1 MSKPVYWITLEQWM
15 ALTPAAHQR
24 LNEHIE
30 RRGAELGIDVAGW
43 HTDEIRAQDDF
54 QKDKNEGRER
64 FGGPGA

>member
-1 MSKPVYWITLEQWM
+1 MDKIFWISLEQWSR
-15 ALTPAAHQR
+15 LTPAEAKSLDDYCDQCG
-24 LNEHIE
+24 L
-30 RRGAELGIDVAGW
+30 ELAVDVSGW